1 MFLYHHGVVNRH
13 LPQAKEKNIM
23 TVKVLRLGHQ
33 AREVTT
39 SRERATIQEIL
50 EANGIPSGG
59 YSVTINGMP
68 ASFDTEVASGDVIA
82 LTPKV
87 QGGQTIV
94 LTIQ

>member
-1 MFLYHHGVVNRH
+1 
-13 LPQAKEKNIM
+13 M

-33 AREVTT
+33 ARECST

-50 EANGIPSGG
+50 DQNNIPQGG

-68 ASFDTEVASGDVIA
+68 ASFDTEVTQGDVVA

-87 QGGQTIV
+87 QGGSK
-94 LTIQ
+94 